1 MGSLLASPVCMLHIL
16 ILLTRFKKH
25 LQIADDIIPARRF
38 CGLLIG
44 AEKKQAVGRRSLP
57 VNTIAKLN
65 RSSVSQNFSSGT
77 EDAKVCNS
85 TAGPPKSL
93 DVLV

>member
-1 MGSLLASPVCMLHIL
+1 M
-16 ILLTRFKKH
+16 
-25 LQIADDIIPARRF
+25 
-38 CGLLIG
+38 G
-44 AEKKQAVGRRSLP
+44 AEKKQAAVCRSSP

-65 RSSVSQNFSSGT
+65 RSSVSQIFSSGT